1 MGPMRTIGL
10 VGGLSWYSTG
20 EYYRVVNQEV
30 GRRLGGDSSAQ
41 VALHSVD
48 FATIRDCHRREDWE
62 GAGRILADAAQRC
75 LAGGADF
82 VLICSNLMHKVYDDV
97 QAAVD
102 VPVVH
107 IADSVAREARAHGWQ
122 RLGLLATR
130 WVMEEPFYSSRL
142 ATEGLGV
149 CVPEE
154 ADRAMV
160 DRVIF
165 EELTHGR
172 VEDDSRRAYVD
183 VVQRLAED
191 GADAVVLAC
200 TEIEML
206 VTERDTAVPLLDS
219 MRAHA
224 VHAVDLALEDEE
236 AQAGRMLAR

>member
-1 MGPMRTIGL
+1 MRTIGL
-10 VGGLSWYSTG
+10 VGGLSWYSTSG
-20 EYYRVVNQEV
+20 YYRVVNEEV
-30 GRRLGGDSSAQ
+30 QRRLGGDSSAL
-41 VALHSVD
+41 VALQSLD

-62 GAGRILADAAQRC
+62 GAGRILADAARRC
-75 LAGGADF
+75 ESAGADF

-107 IADSVAREARAHGWQ
+107 IADSVAHEARAHGWQ

-142 ATEGLGV
+142 ATGGIGV

-154 ADRAMV
+154 SDRAMV

-172 VEDDSRRAYVD
+172 VEDGSRRAYVD
-183 VVQRLAED
+183 VIERLARD

-206 VTERDTAVPLLDS
+206 VTERDTTVPLLDS

-224 VHAVDLALEDEE
+224 LHAVDLALEDQG
-236 AQAGRMLAR
+236 AHTGRMVAR